1 MLRGMSSDLY
11 VDSAALGRAQATLA
25 DTGALLSAP
34 RAALRSS
41 DRGATGNRD
50 VEGALGEFLA
60 GWEHG
65 FDLIEEFAT
74 SAAQFLQNVD
84 DAFVTLEASL
94 AGLCRGAT

>member
-1 MLRGMSSDLY
+1 MSSDLY

-25 DTGALLSAP
+25 ATGDLLSAR

-41 DRGATGNRD
+41 DRGVTGHPE
-50 VEGALGEFLA
+50 VEGALGDFLE

-65 FDLIEEFAT
+65 FDLIDEFAT

-84 DAFVTLEASL
+84 DAFVALESSL
-94 AGLCRGAT
+94 VDICRGQS

>member
-1 MLRGMSSDLY
+1 MSSDLY

-25 DTGALLSAP
+25 ATGDLLSAP

-41 DRGATGNRD
+41 DRGVTGHPE
-50 VEGALGEFLA
+50 VEGALGDFLE

-65 FDLIEEFAT
+65 FDLIDEFAT

-84 DAFVTLEASL
+84 DAFVALESSL
-94 AGLCRGAT
+94 VDICRGQS